1 MLIFFFTWRSYFG
14 DRKFP
19 SLYSCGIIFFLNL
32 IYLIQLRIVLRNL
45 ILWTNVKKIKL
56 TIYKDIT
63 VFSYDYVVHERINA
77 HTFEPRKFSN
87 ESKFDLN
94 DRVSDALFRKQL
106 FFYKFKFNHTL
117 KNILWLQ
124 KLIGYIISF

>member
-1 MLIFFFTWRSYFG
+1 MAIVNFRPYTLEELFFFKSDLSYTTAHRLAKL
-14 DRKFP
+14 D
-19 SLYSCGIIFFLNL
+19 SLNKC
-32 IYLIQLRIVLRNL
+32 
-45 ILWTNVKKIKL
+45 KKIKL

-94 DRVSDALFRKQL
+94 DRISDALFRKQL

-117 KNILWLQ
+117 KNIL
-124 KLIGYIISF
+124 